1 MSIMHLGTVLV
12 RGRSR
17 VPSPAAT
24 MKAFIRK
31 IIEQKGIRYNL
42 PMITIDDFAKVEMKV
57 GLITEATEVEGSAK
71 LIREVVDFGEEKRII
86 FSGIK
91 KWYTPEEL
99 VGKKFLY
106 VTNLEPKEMMGET
119 SNGMILAVDTPDGKP
134 VLVQIPDEVPTGS
147 GVR

>member
-1 MSIMHLGTVLV
+1 
-12 RGRSR
+12 
-17 VPSPAAT
+17 
-24 MKAFIRK
+24 
-31 IIEQKGIRYNL
+31 
-42 PMITIDDFAKVEMKV
+42 MITIDDFAKVEMKV
-57 GLITEATEVEGSAK
+57 GLITEAAEVEGSAK

-106 VTNLEPKEMMGET
+106 VTNLEPKEMMGEV

-134 VLVQIPDEVPTGS
+134 ILVQIPDEVPTGS